1 MKLAT
6 FEADAGQHV
15 GIVDGDEVI
24 DLTAADP
31 SLATMI
37 DLLDRGA
44 DDAASAASASA
55 PRVALAGVK
64 LCAPVPRPRK
74 FLAIGYNYAA
84 HLEETHMQRPTR
96 QVWFNKQQTSIVA
109 TGDPVWIPKI
119 APDQIDYEGELGL
132 IIGRRCKGLPT
143 DKSAI
148 LDVIAGCTIIND
160 VSVRD
165 WQELE
170 PGMVV
175 SKSFD
180 THGPI
185 GPWIVTLDE
194 LGDPLDL
201 HIRTH
206 VNDELRQNGH
216 TADMLFDIYEQVSY
230 LSSAFTLE
238 VGDVISTGTPSGIA
252 WHHPGKYLKPG
263 DTVRV
268 EIDKIG
274 ALQNPVVAEPAD
286 NLAPAATD
294 PGPVAVGHAGV

>member
-6 FEADAGQHV
+6 FDVPAGSRV
-15 GIVDGDEVI
+15 GIVDGEEVV

-37 DLLDRGA
+37 DLLDRGPQAAAA
-44 DDAASAASASA
+44 DLRTSA
-55 PRVALAGVK
+55 PRLPLSGVR
-64 LCAPVPRPRK
+64 LRAPVPSPQK

-84 HLEETHMQRPTR
+84 HLEETHMARPSR
-96 QVWFNKQQTSIVA
+96 QAWFNKQQTCIVG

-119 APDQIDYEGELGL
+119 APDQVDYEGELGL
-132 IIGRRCKGLPT
+132 VIGRRCKNVPD
-143 DKSAI
+143 DKSAV
-148 LDVIAGCTIIND
+148 LDVIAGFTIVND

-180 THGPI
+180 THGPT
-185 GPWIVTLDE
+185 GPWIVTPDE
-194 LGDPLDL
+194 IGDPLDL
-201 HIRTH
+201 RIRTY
-206 VNDELRQNGH
+206 VGSDLRQDGH
-216 TADMLFDIYEQVSY
+216 TADMLFNIYEQVSY

-238 VGDVISTGTPSGIA
+238 PGDVLSTGTPSGIA

-268 EIDKIG
+268 EISKIG
-274 ALQNPVVAEPAD
+274 VLENPFIAEPR
-286 NLAPAATD
+286 
-294 PGPVAVGHAGV
+294 

>member
-6 FEADAGQHV
+6 FNAGTGDHV
-15 GIVDGDEVI
+15 GIVDGDEVV

-37 DLLDRGA
+37 DLLNRGPRE
-44 DDAASAASASA
+44 AAANSA
-55 PRVALAGVK
+55 PAPRLALSSVK
-64 LCAPVPRPRK
+64 LRPPLPHPPK

-84 HLEETHMQRPTR
+84 HLEETHMPRPTR
-96 QVWFNKQQTSIVA
+96 QAWFNKQQTCIIG
-109 TGDPVWIPKI
+109 TGDPVWIPAI
-119 APDQIDYEGELGL
+119 APNQIDYEGELGMV
-132 IIGRRCKGLPT
+132 IGRRCKNVPN
-143 DKSAI
+143 DKSAV
-148 LDVIAGCTIIND
+148 LDVVAGFTIVND

-165 WQELE
+165 WQDLE

-180 THGPI
+180 THGPT
-185 GPWIVTLDE
+185 GPWIVTTDE
-194 LGDPLDL
+194 IGDPLDL
-201 HIRTH
+201 HLRTY
-206 VNDELRQNGH
+206 VSDDLRQDGH
-216 TADMLFDIYEQVSY
+216 TGDMLFDIYEQVSY

-252 WHHPGKYLKPG
+252 WHRPGMYLKPG

-274 ALQNPVVAEPAD
+274 TLENPVIAEP
-286 NLAPAATD
+286 
-294 PGPVAVGHAGV
+294 H